1 MKNVLIY
8 NSQAVGDCI
17 LGTHTARLYKQKFP
31 NTNIYFCTRE
41 NLVPTTSEG
50 EKENIDI
57 LHVLSLQEGIT
68 GVGQIVRTVNGMSVK
83 LFGSKDPVEFNEIIE
98 QHAWFSDLGIVRSQ
112 SSTLFS
118 QYGKDDFWGTETA
131 FNVGSDKNL
140 PSDHIVISTV
150 GPLDWNRKTKNEA
163 MRIGFL
169 SKLKYYLEQNGI
181 KARIALLGRDVEYGS
196 LLDSLRKLNNSHIFI
211 GPMGLHSHVAAG
223 LGLDTITIPSVFP
236 AEYDSPEHYHSGW
249 HKTLKSSIHCGN
261 YACVKPKTYSEDNK
275 YPEGPHASMGFW
287 PKMCDE
293 TSNGFSCVHNISPDA
308 IMELFADWYEQKG
321 KNLWNR

>member
-31 NTNIYFCTRE
+31 DTNIYFCTRE

-50 EKENIDI
+50 EQENIDI
-57 LHVLSLQEGIT
+57 LQVLALQQGIA
-68 GVGQIVRTVNGMSVK
+68 GVGQIVRTVSGPSVK
-83 LFGSKDPVEFNEIIE
+83 LFGSDKPIEFNEIIE
-98 QHAWFSDLGIVRSQ
+98 QHAWFGDIGIVRSQ
-112 SSTLFS
+112 SASLFTKH
-118 QYGKDDFWGTETA
+118 GETDFWDTETS
-131 FNVGSDKNL
+131 FNVGSQKNL

-163 MRIGFL
+163 MRLTFL
-169 SKLKYYLEQNGI
+169 SKLKYFLEQNKVSAKI
-181 KARIALLGRDVEYGS
+181 SLLGRDVEYGS

-211 GPMGLHSHVAAG
+211 GPMGIHSHVAAG

-236 AEYDSPEHYHSGW
+236 AHYDSPEYYHSGW
-249 HKTLKSSIHCGN
+249 HKTIKPAIHCGN
-261 YACVKPKTYSEDNK
+261 YQCVKPKNYSAENK
-275 YPEGPHASMGFW
+275 FPEGPGTTMGFW

-293 TSNGFSCVHNISPDA
+293 TENGFSCVHNVSPEA
-308 IMELFADWYEQKG
+308 IMELFADWYIQKG
-321 KNLWNR
+321 KDLWNR

>member
-17 LGTHTARLYKQKFP
+17 IGTHTARLYKQKFP

-68 GVGQIVRTVNGMSVK
+68 GVGQIVRTANGHSVK
-83 LFGSKDPVEFNEIIE
+83 LFGSNEAVEFNEIIE

-112 SSTLFS
+112 SSTLFKL
-118 QYGKDDFWGTETA
+118 YGKDDFWDTETA
-131 FNVGSDKNL
+131 FNVGSEKNL
-140 PSDHIVISTV
+140 PNDHIVISTV

-163 MRIGFL
+163 MRISFL
-169 SKLKYYLEQNGI
+169 TKLKYYLEQNNI

-211 GPMGLHSHVAAG
+211 GPMGIHSHAAAG

-236 AEYDSPEHYHSGW
+236 ATYDSPEHYHSGW
-249 HKTLKSSIHCGN
+249 HKTLKSTNHCGN
-261 YACVKPKTYSEDNK
+261 YACVKPKNYVEDNK
-275 YPEGPHASMGFW
+275 YPEGPHAAMGFW

-308 IMELFADWYEQKG
+308 IIEHFADWYNQKG
-321 KNLWNR
+321 KSLWNH